1 MREEFARLEQSLAR
15 VPVGCLAV
23 ERHAGED
30 GPTPFPS
37 GLRAQVDG
45 RGAVGVY
52 QPLPGV
58 QVCLWRFAASR
69 VDFAPAAPG
78 PILAVTHCRLGRVV
92 WDPGENAPGELDPG
106 ELALGHPGKE
116 GLALRFP
123 LESFQGASILLSPEA
138 LEHDCSPFPGLG
150 SEVVERL
157 LAHLP
162 PSHSA
167 ATFPGDP
174 DAACIF
180 DPLYRAPPAHLS
192 PLCALKVQE
201 LLLWLARLAP
211 APARLTPYRAQQERV
226 IRDIHHLLTTH
237 LDRRFTI
244 QELSRRYLINT
255 TSLKQRFK
263 AAYGLPIAAYMKRY
277 RVRRAAQLLLDSDVR
292 IADVASQ
299 VGYETQGKFTQAFQ
313 DVLGQSPS
321 QYRKQRLA
329 QPNPFPGNIP
339 DGPSPSF

>member
-1 MREEFARLEQSLAR
+1 MMRAEFARLEQSLAR
-15 VPVGCLAV
+15 VPMGCLAV

-69 VDFAPAAPG
+69 VDFAPAASG
-78 PILAVTHCRLGRVV
+78 SVLAVTHCRLGRVV
-92 WDPGENAPGELDPG
+92 WDPEENAPGELDAG
-106 ELALGHPGKE
+106 EVALGHLGK
-116 GLALRFP
+116 GGIALRFP
-123 LESFQGASILLSPEA
+123 LDAFQGVSMLLSPEA
-138 LEHDCSPFPGLG
+138 LERSCPPFPGLDG
-150 SEVVERL
+150 GVLE
-157 LAHLP
+157 HLP
-162 PSHSA
+162 PDHGA
-167 ATFPGDP
+167 ATLPGDP

-192 PLCALKVQE
+192 TLCALKAQE
-201 LLLWLARLAP
+201 LLLWLARQGPSLASP
-211 APARLTPYRAQQERV
+211 IPYPAQQERV
-226 IRDIHHLLTTH
+226 IREIHRLLTTH

-255 TSLKQRFK
+255 TTLKQRFK

-277 RVRRAAQLLLDSDVR
+277 RVRRAAQLLLEPDVR

-299 VGYETQGKFTQAFQ
+299 VGYGTQGKFTQAFQ

-321 QYRKQRLA
+321 QYRRQRLA
-329 QPNPFPGNIP
+329 RPGP
-339 DGPSPSF
+339 PPEDPPVGPSPSF